1 VDFNC
6 RSYLKSSK
14 CICNLCFLTF
24 FFGLQLSKIDAKIMR
39 NVAVMHQLEHELG
52 RSYSLDYR
60 MILVPLMK
68 SFLQVCIQ
76 HPNSVSSQCLI
87 FLVLRCLVVAAVCNA
102 DLFGRAGG
110 QGCQREI

>member
-1 VDFNC
+1 MHLQSLFSN
-6 RSYLKSSK
+6 
-14 CICNLCFLTF
+14 F

-52 RSYSLDYR
+52 RSSSLDYR